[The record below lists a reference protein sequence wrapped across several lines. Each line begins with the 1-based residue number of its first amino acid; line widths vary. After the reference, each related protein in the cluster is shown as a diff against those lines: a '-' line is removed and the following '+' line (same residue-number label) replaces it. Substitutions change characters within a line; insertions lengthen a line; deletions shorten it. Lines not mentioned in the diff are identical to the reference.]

1 MLPLKRPA
9 IALKRRTREDH
20 ARHISQLH
28 SHILMG
34 AGQAGGGGARGGG
47 RAGAAGAEYDTAAIE
62 AEARLQLAEL
72 VDNTPRN
79 TPRTED

>member
-28 SHILMG
+28 
-34 AGQAGGGGARGGG
+34 GQSSWEQVRQES
-47 RAGAAGAEYDTAAIE
+47 RAPMAEAERAEYDTAAIE

>member
-1 MLPLKRPA
+1 MAEAER
-9 IALKRRTREDH
+9 
-20 ARHISQLH
+20 
-28 SHILMG
+28 
-34 AGQAGGGGARGGG
+34 
-47 RAGAAGAEYDTAAIE
+47 AEYDTAAIE

>member
-1 MLPLKRPA
+1 MRA
-9 IALKRRTREDH
+9 TSVSSTATSSWEQVRQE
-20 ARHISQLH
+20 SQAPTT
-28 SHILMG
+28 G
-34 AGQAGGGGARGGG
+34 DER
-47 RAGAAGAEYDTAAIE
+47 AEYDTAAIE

>member
-1 MLPLKRPA
+1 MS
-9 IALKRRTREDH
+9 T
-20 ARHISQLH
+20 
-28 SHILMG
+28 
-34 AGQAGGGGARGGG
+34 
-47 RAGAAGAEYDTAAIE
+47 AANSPTVTTSWEQIRQESLAAMTEAERAEYHTAAIE

>member
-1 MLPLKRPA
+1 MRAASVSFTATSSWEQVRQESPA
-9 IALKRRTREDH
+9 SMAEAER
-20 ARHISQLH
+20 
-28 SHILMG
+28 
-34 AGQAGGGGARGGG
+34 
-47 RAGAAGAEYDTAAIE
+47 AEYDTAAIE

>member
-1 MLPLKRPA
+1 MRATSVSSTATSSWEQVRQESLGP
-9 IALKRRTREDH
+9 
-20 ARHISQLH
+20 
-28 SHILMG
+28 
-34 AGQAGGGGARGGG
+34 AGGAT
-47 RAGAAGAEYDTAAIE
+47 RAATAAAAEYDTAAIE

>member
-1 MLPLKRPA
+1 M
-9 IALKRRTREDH
+9 
-20 ARHISQLH
+20 
-28 SHILMG
+28 
-34 AGQAGGGGARGGG
+34 
-47 RAGAAGAEYDTAAIE
+47 RATSVSSTATSSWEQVRQESLASMAEAERAEYDTAAIE

>member
-9 IALKRRTREDH
+9 SALKRRTREDH

-34 AGQAGGGGARGGG
+34 AGQAGVAGLDGRGQ
-47 RAGAAGAEYDTAAIE
+47 RAEYDTAAIE
-62 AEARLQLAEL
+62 VEARLQLAEL

>member
-1 MLPLKRPA
+1 M
-9 IALKRRTREDH
+9 
-20 ARHISQLH
+20 
-28 SHILMG
+28 
-34 AGQAGGGGARGGG
+34 
-47 RAGAAGAEYDTAAIE
+47 RATSVSSTATSSWEQVRQESLASM